1 MKACRRNLYIGK
13 NIRIW
18 ISMLLVLTLIITVI
32 PCSSVLAVEDLT
44 SLNNQE
50 IDELA
55 QGENA
60 TSGFT
65 EGGEETEPGESGP
78 DPEIP

>member
-32 PCSSVLAVEDLT
+32 PCGSVLAVEDQ
-44 SLNNQE
+44 SLLSNQE
-50 IDELA
+50 VGELL
-55 QGENA
+55 QEENTA
-60 TSGFT
+60 FGFT
-65 EGGEETEPGESGP
+65 EESEETEP
-78 DPEIP
+78 D